1 MSKKSSISMAVI
13 VLWAASLACGQGTTV
28 PTVDPNAAS
37 TAIVETMNALNA
49 LATPTQTL
57 EAPSP
62 TPQSSTDTPIVSLTP
77 EGAAVSTLPD
87 VYVTVSVDT
96 FCRLGPGREYERVGI
111 LLVGEIAEVLG
122 RDTFGQFWYIR
133 NPDIGPEFCWIS
145 GQYAT
150 VEGNVLSVLAQPPPS
165 SLASNVEFAYGGLGK
180 CLARWWVNIQIENR
194 GSSTFKSV
202 SLIVIDG
209 VTSVSRSFTSN
220 GFPFTDRCA
229 SPTSVGTLGPD
240 RTVTISSP
248 EYPYN
253 IVGDEMTV
261 SVTLCTEV
269 DLNGTCVSDR
279 LVFTP

>member
-1 MSKKSSISMAVI
+1 MPKKSSISMAVI
-13 VLWAASLACGQGTTV
+13 VLWLASLACVQGTTV

-49 LATPTQTL
+49 LSTSTSPPA
-57 EAPSP
+57 ASSP
-62 TPQSSTDTPIVSLTP
+62 TPELSTDTPIVSVTQ
-77 EGAAVSTLPD
+77 EGAAAPALPS

-96 FCRLGPGREYERVGI
+96 WCRLGPGAEYEKVGI

-122 RDTFGQFWYIR
+122 RDAFGQFWYIR

-145 GQYAT
+145 AAYAT
-150 VEGNVLSVLAQPPPS
+150 AEGNVLSIIAQPPPS
-165 SLASNVEFAYGGLGK
+165 NLASDVEFGYGGLGK
-180 CLARWWVNIQIENR
+180 CLARWWVNIQIQNQ

-209 VTSVSRSFTSN
+209 VTSVSRSFSSN

-229 SPTSVGTLGPD
+229 SPTSVSTLGPD

-261 SVTLCTEV
+261 SVTLCTDV